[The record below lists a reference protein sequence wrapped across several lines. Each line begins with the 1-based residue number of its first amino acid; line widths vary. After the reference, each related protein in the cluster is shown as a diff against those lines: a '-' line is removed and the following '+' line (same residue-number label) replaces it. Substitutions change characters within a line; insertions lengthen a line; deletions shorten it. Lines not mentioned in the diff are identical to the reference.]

1 MNSNK
6 ETSKEEGQ
14 TLETSDTGTVQH
26 IVQLSAMAMLANM
39 RLLMLRLTLGFRMKA
54 SRMST

>member
-1 MNSNK
+1 MNRNK
-6 ETSKEEGQ
+6 EKSKEEGQ

-39 RLLMLRLTLGFRMKA
+39 RLLMLRLTLGFRIKA
-54 SRMST
+54 SRIST

>member
-1 MNSNK
+1 MNSYK